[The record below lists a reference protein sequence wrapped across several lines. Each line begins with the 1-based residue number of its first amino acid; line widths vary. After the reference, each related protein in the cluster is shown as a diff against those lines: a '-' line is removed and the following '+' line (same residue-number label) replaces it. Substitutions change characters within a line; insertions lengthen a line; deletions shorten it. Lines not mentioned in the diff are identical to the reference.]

1 MTSQNQPKNDA
12 PVQPEPTPQ
21 SAPTTPPDSAVTTPP
36 TSGPEPKVEVK
47 DGNILVDGKKYVKE
61 SDLIAAKESLQGQ
74 LETAQQTHNEAVD
87 KLNTQVSEAQQE
99 VAKATAALEDA
110 KKAQGEGAT
119 SEEEVA
125 RLKTEAETAKTSLET
140 ANTASL
146 DYRRKYI
153 MVAYNIAPDSETGQ
167 KLLEKDMSQ
176 LESFEEALK
185 ALATS
190 RGGPGNY
197 VVGGGTGGAGPVSE
211 MDRAKG
217 ILAATP
223 VRGTR
228 NEPSNKEQ

>member
-12 PVQPEPTPQ
+12 PNQPESTPQ
-21 SAPTTPPDSAVTTPP
+21 TTPAVTPEPAATTPP

-47 DGNILVDGKKYVKE
+47 DGMVYVDGKKYVKD

-74 LETAQQTHNEAVD
+74 METAQQTHNETVD
-87 KLNTQVSEAQQE
+87 KLNLQVSDAQQE
-99 VAKATAALEDA
+99 VAKANAALEEA

-119 SEEEVA
+119 SAEEVA
-125 RLKTEAETAKTSLET
+125 RLKTEAETTKTSLET
-140 ANTASL
+140 ANTSAL

-167 KLLEKDMSQ
+167 KLLEKDMPQ

-197 VVGGGTGGAGPVSE
+197 VIGGGSGGAGPVSE
-211 MDRAKG
+211 MDRAKAL
-217 ILAATP
+217 IAATP

-228 NEPSNKEQ
+228 NEPPNQNQ

>member
-1 MTSQNQPKNDA
+1 MVEPNEPKGA
-12 PVQPEPTPQ
+12 PKQPEPTPQ
-21 SAPTTPPDSAVTTPP
+21 PTPSTPPEPAATTPP

-47 DGNILVDGKKYVKE
+47 DGVVLVDGKKYVKE

-74 LETAQQTHNEAVD
+74 LEAAQQTHNETVD
-87 KLNTQVSEAQQE
+87 KLNLQVSEAQQE
-99 VAKATAALEDA
+99 VAKANAALEEA
-110 KKAQGEGAT
+110 KKAHEVGAT

-125 RLKTEAETAKTSLET
+125 RIKQEAEAAKTSLET
-140 ANTASL
+140 ANTSAL

-153 MVAYNIAPDSETGQ
+153 MVAYNIPPDSETGQ

-197 VVGGGTGGAGPVSE
+197 VVGGASGGAGPVSE
-211 MDRAKG
+211 MDRAKAL
-217 ILAATP
+217 IAATP
-223 VRGTR
+223 IRGTR
-228 NEPSNKEQ
+228 NEPPNKGQ